1 MRPRYLFKRHGSDNW
16 YVRLQPP
23 GQKIVEKSLG
33 TSDLKLAEITAM
45 PLIRQHK
52 AFMYERRPT
61 VTPIWHRAYEP
72 GLRLIDGEQAIV
84 TERELQ
90 FLDNSGNVIR
100 RVPNG
105 GPAELLTPAPRT
117 GEPSFRA
124 YDEAKRPTLP
134 TKNGDDAL
142 LETYLTQN
150 AITGYREKEARDL
163 WHTFKTVVGKPLRTC
178 TRDDGRALVAYL
190 EDQAG
195 DEPLKSATLRR
206 KMVPLVA
213 AVNLAIDEGKLTFN
227 PFASCVPDREDEEEC
242 DAFNDDDVKKIKAN
256 LHKLSPNDQLLIRIV
271 ATTGMDRSE
280 AFSIASEQKEDG
292 IRYCMVGTKTAHRPR
307 RVPFPKDLLT
317 YLPKPIT
324 GPLITGRKDSA
335 TKRLSEF
342 LKEIGVINDHD
353 GRYIRPIH
361 SFRHR
366 AAQRLRGA
374 GVLEDLREAIGG
386 WANGKAK
393 KQSRKYGNKH
403 GRGYPIKMLKEAIDK
418 IGF

>member
-1 MRPRYLFKRHGSDNW
+1 
-16 YVRLQPP
+16 
-23 GQKIVEKSLG
+23 
-33 TSDLKLAEITAM
+33 
-45 PLIRQHK
+45 
-52 AFMYERRPT
+52 
-61 VTPIWHRAYEP
+61 
-72 GLRLIDGEQAIV
+72 
-84 TERELQ
+84 
-90 FLDNSGNVIR
+90 
-100 RVPNG
+100 
-105 GPAELLTPAPRT
+105 
-117 GEPSFRA
+117 
-124 YDEAKRPTLP
+124 
-134 TKNGDDAL
+134 
-142 LETYLTQN
+142 
-150 AITGYREKEARDL
+150 
-163 WHTFKTVVGKPLRTC
+163 
-178 TRDDGRALVAYL
+178 
-190 EDQAG
+190 
-195 DEPLKSATLRR
+195 
-206 KMVPLVA
+206 MVPLVA

-307 RVPFPKDLLT
+307 RVPFPKDLLP
-317 YLPKPIT
+317 YLPKNIT
-324 GPLITGRKDSA
+324 GPMITGRKDSA

-403 GRGYPIKMLKEAIDK
+403 GRGYPIKMLREAIDK